1 MHIRSYRVVFAGL
14 ALIATL
20 AGPAAAASADTLV
33 QPSTTSVDYDQ
44 YGRQIGTSVT
54 TPSVIYLDGSTHND
68 VPTTTTHYDTSGNRV
83 GTSVNTPSV
92 IYLGD

>member
-20 AGPAAAASADTLV
+20 AGPAAASADTLV
-33 QPSTTSVDYDQ
+33 QPSTTSIDYDQ
-44 YGRQIGTSVT
+44 YGTSVT

-68 VPTTTTHYDTSGNRV
+68 VPTTTTHYDTSGNRI

-92 IYLGD
+92 IYLDN

>member
-1 MHIRSYRVVFAGL
+1 MHIRSYLLAAL
-14 ALIATL
+14 ALGSALL
-20 AGPAAAASADTLV
+20 APAIASADTLV
-33 QPSTTSVDYDQ
+33 QPSTTSIDYDQ

-68 VPTTTTHYDTSGNRV
+68 VPTTTTHYDTSGNRI

-92 IYLGD
+92 IYLGN